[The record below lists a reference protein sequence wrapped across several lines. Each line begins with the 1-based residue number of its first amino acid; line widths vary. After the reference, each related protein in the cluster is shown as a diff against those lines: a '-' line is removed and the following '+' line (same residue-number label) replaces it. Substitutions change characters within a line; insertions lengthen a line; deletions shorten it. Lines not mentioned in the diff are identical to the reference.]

1 MNKQITAKTI
11 KLKTAK
17 YSYGHIKMS
26 EKLNLKHIKGKIL
39 RTFANQLGL
48 VVANDKFSY

>member
-11 KLKTAK
+11 KLKTGK
-17 YSYGHIKMS
+17 YSYAHMS